1 VGYVGGQVVTVRKI
15 LARNRLYNSVDKQ
28 RRNARCERGNMGT
41 KYSPIEYELRNKLL
55 HKYGQ
60 YETVQSASKLRLDV
74 AEDALKKLGGEDA
87 QLIKSEARWLKR
99 SIRGLGEREAVA
111 LIAAIGKFFVE
122 QPEIFESILEGGLD
136 ETRIQ
141 NNGVLDNSTIS
152 NRHSDNGRSEPT

>member
-1 VGYVGGQVVTVRKI
+1 
-15 LARNRLYNSVDKQ
+15 
-28 RRNARCERGNMGT
+28 MGT

-55 HKYGQ
+55 QKYGQ
-60 YETVQSASKLRLDV
+60 YETVQSVSKLRLDV

-141 NNGVLDNSTIS
+141 NNGVLDNSTNSSSHS
-152 NRHSDNGRSEPT
+152 NNGRSEPT